1 MASGGSVG
9 VGAGHRRWQT
19 ATRGRARRRAGRPG
33 CTTTR
38 RRCEGAGRN
47 GTGRAVSP
55 QTRVPACSF
64 FVGLA
69 RPRSRRANGRPVLVT
84 RTATRDATAS
94 GWAGPAAS
102 RTADRRGTSSGAN
115 AETEKKRTAR
125 LVFRGASAT
134 ATDTKMEQP
143 VAPYAAEQQLV
154 RKEKKNSTQ
163 SEERSNLAQ
172 YNYKQKTVI
181 SATQTRTQRSRNER
195 MNRPHK
201 KSGQGWRRRR

>member
-1 MASGGSVG
+1 MAPPS
-9 VGAGHRRWQT
+9 
-19 ATRGRARRRAGRPG
+19 
-33 CTTTR
+33 
-38 RRCEGAGRN
+38 GAGRGALPSPVLPVSEGGDGKRRVGGGGRWPPAMADGDAGTRAPPGGAPRLHDDAAPVRGGGAERN
-47 GTGRAVSP
+47 GASGVAPDRRA
-55 QTRVPACSF
+55 CLF
-64 FVGLA
+64 FLCWFGTTTL
-69 RPRSRRANGRPVLVT
+69 SRRANGRPVLVT

-154 RKEKKNSTQ
+154 RKEKK
-163 SEERSNLAQ
+163 
-172 YNYKQKTVI
+172 KQHAK
-181 SATQTRTQRSRNER
+181 
-195 MNRPHK
+195 
-201 KSGQGWRRRR
+201 